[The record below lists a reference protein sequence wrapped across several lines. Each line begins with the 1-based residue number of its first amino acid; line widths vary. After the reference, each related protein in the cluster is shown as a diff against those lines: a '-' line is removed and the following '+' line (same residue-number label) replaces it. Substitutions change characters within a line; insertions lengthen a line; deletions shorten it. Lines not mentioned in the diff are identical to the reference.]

1 VVRASDASLLH
12 DSLTGV
18 QAVIFGSTGRRSIT
32 EEETSE
38 LSRLVRFVK
47 RVDDHGVPMLGINY
61 GAHLLTLAFG
71 GSVVRDL
78 EKREIGSTEVRKTD
92 QAANDPIL
100 RHLPDRFVVQ
110 QGHVDHIEAIPP
122 GATPL
127 LVGGEGEVELWA
139 FEEKGIYASEV
150 QLDLD
155 KEQLIDRLVYYNES
169 YIQEPGELASCIL
182 HLQSSPDATRF
193 LPLFLSEV
201 VQKHATVRA

>member
-1 VVRASDASLLH
+1 MRVLFFQVRDDTMRDHEVKCFLRFSGLQEGDLRVVRASDASLLH

-47 RVDDHGVPMLGINY
+47 RVEINY
-61 GAHLLTLAFG
+61 GAHLLSLAFG

-169 YIQEPGELASCIL
+169 YIQSYC
-182 HLQSSPDATRF
+182 
-193 LPLFLSEV
+193 
-201 VQKHATVRA
+201 